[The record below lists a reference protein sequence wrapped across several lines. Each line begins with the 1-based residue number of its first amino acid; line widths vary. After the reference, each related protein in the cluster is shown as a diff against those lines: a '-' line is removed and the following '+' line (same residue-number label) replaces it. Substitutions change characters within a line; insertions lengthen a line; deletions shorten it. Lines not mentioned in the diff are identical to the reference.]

1 MFFLHFLLKMLYYS
15 LMGGMDM
22 QEELMFS
29 VSFKCDKDFLND
41 FEAFKAKLSNSS
53 PIRKRYSN
61 AEIVKHL
68 LKEYMD
74 NYDNEHNREWKL
86 ELIKEIVNR

>member
-1 MFFLHFLLKMLYYS
+1 
-15 LMGGMDM
+15 M

-41 FEAFKAKLSNSS
+41 FEAFKGKLSNRS